1 MSARLPLVL
10 RQLGRPPRPPGPP
23 RRLREP
29 CRAASGSGSQS
40 GGQEG
45 LSGQQRPQD
54 GPAWSSQGPGSPAPP
69 ARDSIARE
77 VIQNSKEVLHLL
89 QEKNPAF
96 KPVLAIIQAGDEN
109 LMQEI
114 NQNLAEEAGL
124 NITHVCLPPDSSED
138 EIIDEILKMNED
150 TRVHGLA
157 LQISEDL
164 FSSKVLNALNPE
176 KDVDGV
182 TDVNLGKLVRGDAHE
197 CFVSPVAR
205 AVIELLEKSGAS
217 LDGKKILVVGAH
229 GSLDAALQC
238 LFQRRGSMTMN
249 SQWKTPQL
257 QSKLH
262 EADIVILGS
271 PKPEEIPLTW
281 IQPGTTVLNCFHDLL
296 SGKLSCSS
304 PRAHLNGL
312 IAEDNLGLLAAALR
326 IQNMVS
332 SGRRWL
338 REQQHRRWRLHS
350 LKLQPLSPVPSDI
363 EISRAQTPKAVD
375 ILAKEIGLLADEIE
389 IYGKS
394 KAKVR
399 LSLLERLKDQADGK
413 YVLVAGIT
421 PTPLGEG
428 KSTVTIGL
436 VQALTAHLNVNSF
449 ACLRQPSQG
458 PTFGVKGGA
467 AGGGYAQV
475 IPMEEF
481 NLHLTGDIHAITAA
495 NNLLAAAI
503 DTRILHEN
511 TQTDKALYNRLVPLV
526 NGVREFS
533 EIQLARLKKLGI
545 NKTDPSMLTEEE
557 MSKFARLN
565 IDPTTITWQRVLDTN
580 DRFLRKITI
589 GQASTE
595 KGYSRQAQ
603 FDIAVASEIM
613 AVLALT
619 DSLKDMKERLG
630 RMVVASDKNGQP
642 VTAEDLGVTGALTVL
657 MKDAIKPNLMQTLEG
672 TPVFVHAGPFANIAH
687 GNSSV
692 LADKIALKLVG
703 EEGFVVT
710 EAGFGAD
717 IGMEKFFNIKCRA
730 SGLVPNV
737 VVLVATVRALKMHGG
752 GPSVTAGV
760 PLKKEYTEEN
770 IQLVAD
776 GCCNLQKQIQIAQL
790 FGVPVVV
797 ALNVFKTDTRAEI
810 DLVCEL
816 AKRAGAF
823 DAVPCHHW
831 SVGGKGSVD
840 LARAVREAANKR
852 SRFRFLYDIQLPIVE
867 KIRAIAQ
874 SVYGAKDIELSPE
887 AQSKIDRYTQQGFGN
902 LPICMAKTHL
912 SLSHQPE
919 RKGVPR
925 DFILPISDVRASIGA
940 GFIYPLVGT
949 EARSANDSVSMM
961 CGCIWLSD
969 VKGPPWS
976 QMSTMPGLPTRPCF
990 YDIDL
995 DAETEQVKGL
1005 F

>member
-1 MSARLPLVL
+1 M
-10 RQLGRPPRPPGPP
+10 
-23 RRLREP
+23 
-29 CRAASGSGSQS
+29 
-40 GGQEG
+40 
-45 LSGQQRPQD
+45 
-54 GPAWSSQGPGSPAPP
+54 
-69 ARDSIARE
+69 IE
-77 VIQNSKEVLHLL
+77 VIQNSKEVLSLL

-96 KPVLAIIQAGDEN
+96 KPVLAIIQAGDDN

-124 NITHVCLPPDSSED
+124 NITHICLPPDSSEG
-138 EIIDEILKMNED
+138 EIIDEILKINED

-157 LQISEDL
+157 LQISENS
-164 FSSKVLNALNPE
+164 FSNKVLNALKPE

-182 TDVNLGKLVRGDAHE
+182 TDVNLGRLVRGDAHE
-197 CFVSPVAR
+197 CYVSPVAR
-205 AVIELLEKSGAS
+205 AVVELLEKSVCQLGWKKGLGNRSPWVFGSRPAMPVPEKRVHDNELPVENTSAS
-217 LDGKKILVVGAH
+217 K
-229 GSLDAALQC
+229 QE
-238 LFQRRGSMTMN
+238 
-249 SQWKTPQL
+249 
-257 QSKLH
+257 LH
-262 EADIVILGS
+262 EADIAVVGS
-271 PKPEEIPLTW
+271 PKPEDIPLSW
-281 IQPGTTVLNCFHDLL
+281 IQPGTTVLNCSHDFL
-296 SGKLSCSS
+296 SGRLGCGSLGV
-304 PRAHLNGL
+304 HFNGL
-312 IAEDNLGLLAAALR
+312 IAEDDVSLLAAALR

-338 REQQHRRWRLHS
+338 REQQHARWRLHC
-350 LKLQPLSPVPSDI
+350 LKLQPLSPVPSDL

-375 ILAKEIGLLADEIE
+375 VLAKEIGLLADEIE
-389 IYGKS
+389 IYGRS

-413 YVLVAGIT
+413 YVLVAGPSEDLWIT

-428 KSTVTIGL
+428 KSTVTVGL
-436 VQALTAHLNVNSF
+436 VQALTAHLNINSF

-533 EIQLARLKKLGI
+533 SIQLARLKKLGI
-545 NKTDPSMLTEEE
+545 NKTDPSTLTEEE
-557 MSKFARLN
+557 ISKFARLN
-565 IDPTTITWQRVLDTN
+565 IEPSTITWQRVLDTN
-580 DRFLRKITI
+580 DRFLRKMTI
-589 GQASTE
+589 GQAPTE

-619 DSLKDMKERLG
+619 DSLADMKERLG

-823 DAVPCHHW
+823 DAVPCYHW

-840 LARAVREAANKR
+840 LARAVREAAGQG
-852 SRFRFLYDIQLPIVE
+852 SRFRFLYDLQLPIVE
-867 KIRAIAQ
+867 KIRTIAQ
-874 SVYGAKDIELSPE
+874 AVYGAKDIELSPE

-912 SLSHQPE
+912 SLSHQPDK
-919 RKGVPR
+919 KGVPR

-949 EARSANDSVSMM
+949 
-961 CGCIWLSD
+961 
-969 VKGPPWS
+969 
-976 QMSTMPGLPTRPCF
+976 MSTMPGLPTRPCF

-995 DAETEQVKGL
+995 DTETEQVKGL

>member
-1 MSARLPLVL
+1 
-10 RQLGRPPRPPGPP
+10 
-23 RRLREP
+23 
-29 CRAASGSGSQS
+29 
-40 GGQEG
+40 
-45 LSGQQRPQD
+45 
-54 GPAWSSQGPGSPAPP
+54 
-69 ARDSIARE
+69 
-77 VIQNSKEVLHLL
+77 SKEVLSLL

-96 KPVLAIIQAGDEN
+96 KPVLAIIQAGDDN

-114 NQNLAEEAGL
+114 NQNLAEETGL
-124 NITHVCLPPDSSED
+124 NITHICLPPDSSEA
-138 EIIDEILKMNED
+138 EIIDEILKINED

-157 LQISEDL
+157 LQISENL
-164 FSSKVLNALNPE
+164 FI
-176 KDVDGV
+176 
-182 TDVNLGKLVRGDAHE
+182 TDINLGKLVRGDAHE
-197 CFVSPVAR
+197 CFVSPVAK
-205 AVIELLEKSGAS
+205 AVIELLEKSVGVN

-229 GSLDAALQC
+229 GSLEAALQC
-238 LFQRRGSMTMN
+238 LFQRKGSMTMS

-257 QSKLH
+257 QRKLH
-262 EADIVILGS
+262 EADIVVLGS
-271 PKPEEIPLTW
+271 RKPEEIPLTW
-281 IQPGTTVLNCFHDLL
+281 IQPGTTVLNCSHDFL
-296 SGKLSCSS
+296 SGKCLHIGVEMEYNGMILAPCS
-304 PRAHLNGL
+304 
-312 IAEDNLGLLAAALR
+312 LR
-326 IQNMVS
+326 NMVS

-338 REQQHRRWRLHS
+338 REQQHRRWRLHC

-363 EISRAQTPKAVD
+363 EISRGQTPKAVD
-375 ILAKEIGLLADEIE
+375 VLAKEIGLLADEIE

-399 LSLLERLKDQADGK
+399 LSVLERLKNQADGK

-545 NKTDPSMLTEEE
+545 NKTDPSTLTEEE
-557 MSKFARLN
+557 VSKFARLDIN
-565 IDPTTITWQRVLDTN
+565 PSTITWQRVLDTN

-589 GQASTE
+589 GQGNTE
-595 KGYSRQAQ
+595 KGYFRQAQ

-619 DSLKDMKERLG
+619 DSLADMKARLG
-630 RMVVASDKNGQP
+630 RMVVASDKSGQP

-752 GPSVTAGV
+752 GPSVSKLHYV
-760 PLKKEYTEEN
+760 KTELN
-770 IQLVAD
+770 

-823 DAVPCHHW
+823 DAVPCYHW

-840 LARAVREAANKR
+840 LARAVREAASKR
-852 SRFRFLYDIQLPIVE
+852 SQFQFLYDVQVRSIVD
-867 KIRAIAQ
+867 KIRTIAQ
-874 SVYGAKDIELSPE
+874 AVYGAKDIELSPE
-887 AQSKIDRYTQQGFGN
+887 AQAKIDRYTKQGFGN

-912 SLSHQPE
+912 SLSHEPDK
-919 RKGVPR
+919 KGVPR

-949 EARSANDSVSMM
+949 
-961 CGCIWLSD
+961 
-969 VKGPPWS
+969 
-976 QMSTMPGLPTRPCF
+976 MSTMPGLPTRPCF

-995 DAETEQVKGL
+995 DTETEQVKGL